1 MRVRPPHLPGYV
13 LGARL
18 GGGPTADVFAAAD
31 AAGGRGWAVK
41 VLKDDAAGD
50 PTNVQL
56 FRREARAGLAV
67 QHPNLVRIVRAAVR
81 AERPFHLVM
90 ERAAGRSLRSVL
102 RQGGWLAPRT
112 VGAVG
117 RQAAAALAA
126 LHAAGYVHGDV
137 KPDNLHVTPGR
148 SATLLDLGF
157 AHRPSE
163 DPHLVG
169 PGFVLGTANYIAPE
183 LCDQP
188 DGDGP
193 AADVF
198 SLGVTLFE
206 LLTGELPYPDGT
218 VEETMVRHRDGR
230 PESLWDWRGTW
241 PLGLAA
247 LVDRMLARDPAS
259 RPPAADVARE
269 LGSLFPAAAG
279 HFLSPPPRTAIDAA

>member
-1 MRVRPPHLPGYV
+1 MRVRPPRLPGYV
-13 LGARL
+13 LDPRL

-31 AAGGRGWAVK
+31 ATGGRGWAVK
-41 VLKDDAAGD
+41 VLRAEAADD
-50 PTNVQL
+50 PTNLQL

-67 QHPNLVRIVRAAVR
+67 RHPHLVRVVRAALTG
-81 AERPFHLVM
+81 EHPPHLVM
-90 ERAAGRSLRSVL
+90 ERVPGRSLRSVL
-102 RQGGWLAPRT
+102 RQGGWIGPRT
-112 VGAVG
+112 VGAIG

-137 KPDNLHVTPGR
+137 KPDNVHVTPGR
-148 SATLLDLGF
+148 AATLLDLGF
-157 AHRPSE
+157 AHRPA
-163 DPHLVG
+163 DDAHLVG

-188 DGDGP
+188 GTDGP

-230 PESLWDWRGTW
+230 PESLWDWQGAW
-241 PLGLAA
+241 PIGLSS
-247 LVDRMLARDPAS
+247 LVDRMLDRDPSA
-259 RPPAADVARE
+259 RPSAEDVAQE
-269 LGSLFPAAAG
+269 LATLFPAHQSRARSGGGAAAG
-279 HFLSPPPRTAIDAA
+279 AE